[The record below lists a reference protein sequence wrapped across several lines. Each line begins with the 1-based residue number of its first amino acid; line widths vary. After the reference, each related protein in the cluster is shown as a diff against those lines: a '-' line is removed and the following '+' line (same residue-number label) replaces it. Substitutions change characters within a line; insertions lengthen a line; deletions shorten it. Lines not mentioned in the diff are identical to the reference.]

1 MTFFYLDPPYYGT
14 EKCYEEMFSLEQHY
28 LLHDMLSR
36 IEGFFMLSYNDC
48 AFIRD
53 LYKDFYIKSF
63 ERLNSISQRYEPGG
77 MFKELIIT
85 NYNPNERINNKPKQ
99 LSLL

>member
-1 MTFFYLDPPYYGT
+1 
-14 EKCYEEMFSLEQHY
+14 
-28 LLHDMLSR
+28 
-36 IEGFFMLSYNDC
+36 MLSYNDC

-53 LYKDFYIKSF
+53 LYKDFYIESF

-85 NYNPNERINNKPKQ
+85 NYNPNERRNNKPKQ